1 MISFSFLKSF
11 FLLIFFT
18 QTISLLGFSSTPHR
32 VIVNPYLQEK
42 KSSLKEQQEK
52 LFLQREENDWK
63 EFLEKEI
70 LTNPFLSLKEK
81 PSSNFVYGV
90 HTFSYFFKG
99 NPVCQKEIKLIER
112 GEGKVPLVLG
122 EKISLSSNF
131 KKEGQFDFVKEAKS
145 LLDDFYD
152 GVDFSS
158 FKEACYYYKENTL
171 LSSYRLRGKILGK
184 PYEFFVS
191 KNEILETREL
201 FFQIQQG
208 GEKSTLGVFQVYPEN
223 SVTSSLEKFSYEVS
237 GFGFLENRSFEVF
250 LEPFDNGE
258 KREKVYSDK
267 NIFIFSPDEDFYKPT
282 SLFAHAQGMYQY
294 FLDLGYQEWREKK
307 IILRVYSTFDGDKN
321 NAMYVP
327 YDDEF
332 AEAPSLSFGEGDGVI
347 LQNILMDANVV
358 SHELTHHIVFQNLR
372 STSGE
377 SLIIHEGLADYFT
390 FAYSGNACL
399 GESICP
405 AESEACVIMGQ
416 CLRTGENNLIHDV
429 NSTDWH
435 YEGQVLS
442 GTLWDLRKSLGADVL
457 DKIVF
462 KSLSFF
468 SERIG
473 FYGFILSLMK
483 SDEDLY
489 SGKNR
494 CEIYNAFMSRGFKS
508 VLEGFT
514 CEDLTIWPEDG
525 SSTQSLYGEGSS
537 SGSQEEKEKKDFS
550 CGTILS
556 PPGGQEGAFDFS
568 FWFLFLLPVLL
579 VFGHKFILLNRF

>member
-18 QTISLLGFSSTPHR
+18 QTISLLGFSSADHR
-32 VIVNPYLQEK
+32 VLVNPYLKGQ
-42 KSSLKEQQEK
+42 QQEK
-52 LFLQREENDWK
+52 LFLQGKENDWK
-63 EFLEKEI
+63 EFLEREF
-70 LTNPFLSLKEK
+70 LTNPFLSLREK
-81 PSSNFVYGV
+81 SSSNLV
-90 HTFSYFFKG
+90 HGTRVFSYFFKG
-99 NPVCQKEIKLIER
+99 KPICQKEIKLIER
-112 GEGKVPLVLG
+112 GEGEVPLVLG
-122 EKISLSSNF
+122 DKISLSFQF
-131 KKEGQFDFVKEAKS
+131 KKEGQFGFVKEAKN

-158 FKEACYYYKENTL
+158 FEETCYYFKEDSL
-171 LSSYRLRGKILGK
+171 IPSYQLRGEVLGK
-184 PYEFFVS
+184 PYKFFVS

-208 GEKSTLGVFQVYPEN
+208 EKNPTLGVFQVYSEN

-237 GFGFLENRSFEVF
+237 GSGFLENKSFEIF
-250 LEPFDNGE
+250 LEPYENGKE
-258 KREKVYSDK
+258 RKKVYSEK
-267 NIFIFSPDEDFYKPT
+267 NAFIFSPEEDFYKPT
-282 SLFAHAQGMYQY
+282 SLFVHAQGMYQY
-294 FLDLGYQEWREKK
+294 FLDLGYQEWRDQK
-307 IILRVYSTFDGDKN
+307 IVLRAYVTFEGDKN

-332 AEAPSLSFGEGDGVI
+332 SDAPSLSFGEGDGIV

-405 AESEACVIMGQ
+405 ADSDACVLMGE
-416 CLRTGENNLIHDV
+416 CLRTGENNLTHDV

-442 GTLWDLRKSLGADVL
+442 GTLWDLRKSLGGDVL

-468 SERIG
+468 SERTG
-473 FYGFILSLMK
+473 FYGFILSLMRA
-483 SDEDLY
+483 DENLY

-494 CEIYNAFMSRGFKS
+494 CEIYNAFVSRGFKS
-508 VLEGFT
+508 VLDGFT
-514 CEDLTIWPEDG
+514 CEDLSTWSDDDI
-525 SSTQSLYGEGSS
+525 STQSLYGDASS
-537 SGSQEEKEKKDFS
+537 SGVQSREEEEDFS
-550 CGTILS
+550 CGTMLS
-556 PPGGQEGAFDFS
+556 PPGGLGGAFHLS
-568 FWFLFLLPVLL
+568 FWFLFLLPVFL